1 MQYYDDFYDGLKET
15 RNILY
20 RQIDTVSTLNKL
32 LSTLYSEKNN
42 LMNYK
47 INVTGDNVLTIKD
60 YITDMIYTFD
70 DYEEKLQQL
79 IKIKEGYPIYQ
90 LNDIENISLIKTIP
104 SMDYK
109 ITTIQ
114 TNLNKELNII
124 KKLVNE
130 TITSAYKENDYY
142 TVTLLSELLFNINND
157 LLNFP
162 K

>member
-20 RQIDTVSTLNKL
+20 RQIDTVATLNKL

-42 LMNYK
+42 LKNYK
-47 INVTGDNVLTIKD
+47 NNVTGDNVLNIKD
-60 YITDMIYTFD
+60 YITNMIYTFD
-70 DYEEKLQQL
+70 EYEEKLEQL

-109 ITTIQ
+109 ITTVQ

-130 TITSAYKENDYY
+130 AITSAYKENDYY

-157 LLNFP
+157 LLNFS